1 MKSIFRALSLSAAV
15 STALLVAAPAEAR
28 ILIDALG
35 GEVKIEGAL
44 STDAR
49 ARFGSGDSYLNQ
61 WIQRLEINAE
71 VNYQDVGMF
80 DTLSFVTVIRPEF
93 DAAYYMGET
102 FGSGTAN
109 NSGQPSYMGR
119 ASTYTNSPIEHGGF
133 DVYQATDFGYNGR
146 NGTTPGPV
154 PRDSPLGFGYNATGG
169 LGKIVQ
175 QGYQDQSWL
184 TNNTESILF
193 RTPNRGTYN
202 PRNVGKG
209 GFPLTAVTS
218 NKLYGN
224 APGQGL
230 LPFQCI
236 RCSDQNVD
244 PLDVAMNNTD
254 ASGRLYPFREL
265 YMDATLGDWWV
276 RIGKQQV
283 VWGKTDFFRL
293 QDVVNPV
300 DYGQHL
306 FFDSFEDIR
315 IPQWIASFQYK
326 FGAVGPTT
334 DNAIT
339 VLWNFDQF
347 QQVGLGN
354 PSQGWAHPFAKD
366 TSVFAM
372 YNSYFAPEPCISG
385 ATENARSQAATAGGF
400 AGAAFNND
408 NICGSRGPND
418 YRSPAGFGSPAGL
431 RINDRPEWA
440 IENTEPGM
448 RWEFRLGEVHTAIS
462 YYYGWNDIGAFQFE
476 NINVLNTSVPGFNA
490 LGTPATA
497 GNRQNNA
504 AFGKTDCTVS
514 DLTGGILTGHAFAG
528 AGPFLDPN
536 GACPLGSLGF
546 PIQVMKAGDA
556 IAAIAAGGS
565 TDRAVDDLT
574 GEASTI
580 SDFAQRAI
588 AGKDATLFYRAS
600 ANALTGGHVKQS
612 YKQSH
617 IPGLSF
623 DYFENYTGVVFRV
636 ESSWTLDELVMNTR
650 KADWADTSNVMRW
663 SIGLDRPTWI
673 KWLNKDRT
681 FFLSMQMFDTWYMNY
696 EGDKHTGYLN
706 EEHNFITTFF
716 YIANYLR
723 DTLKPIGFAVWEEA
737 SNSFVA
743 GQSLEWFIDNH
754 WSIKGGFNLIWGG
767 TNNFQHDAGPYHAYI
782 IPDGGAA
789 QRASD
794 GGGWNRRHPY
804 QEGPLG
810 LAHEGLG
817 AFRDND
823 ELFFQL
829 KYQF

>member
-15 STALLVAAPAEAR
+15 STALLIAVPAEAR

-44 STDAR
+44 SSEAR
-49 ARFGSGDSYLNQ
+49 ARVGSGDSYLNQ
-61 WIQRLEINAE
+61 WIQRLEVNAE

-119 ASTYTNSPIEHGGF
+119 AANYSNSPIEQGGF
-133 DVYQATDFGYNGR
+133 DVYQN
-146 NGTTPGPV
+146 TTFNAVTRGNPTG
-154 PRDSPLGFGYNATGG
+154 LGLNVTGG
-169 LGKIVQ
+169 LGKIVS
-175 QGYQDQSWL
+175 QGYQDQSWIS
-184 TNNTESILF
+184 NNLESIAF
-193 RTPNRGTYN
+193 RSPDRSVYHPGSA
-202 PRNVGKG
+202 KG
-209 GFPLTAVTS
+209 AFPLTGVTS

-230 LPFQCI
+230 LPFNCI

-244 PLDVAMNNTD
+244 ALDVAMNNTD

-265 YMDATLGDWWV
+265 YMDATLGDWWI

-326 FGAVGPTT
+326 FGAMGPTT
-334 DNAIT
+334 DNAVTI
-339 VLWNFDQF
+339 LWNFDQF
-347 QQVGLGN
+347 QQTGLGN

-372 YNSYFAPEPCISG
+372 YNTYFAAEPCVNG
-385 ATENARSQAATAGGF
+385 ATELARSQAATALGT

-408 NICGSRGPND
+408 NICGSRGPKD

-462 YYYGWNDIGAFQFE
+462 YFYGWNDVPAFQFE
-476 NINVLNTSVPGFNA
+476 NVNVLNTGFDDFNA
-490 LGTPATA
+490 LGTPGTSGA
-497 GNRQNNA
+497 RQNNA
-504 AFGKTDCTVS
+504 KFGKTDCTVS
-514 DLTGGILTGHAFAG
+514 DLTGGVISGHPFAG
-528 AGPFLDPN
+528 AGAFLDPN

-546 PIQVMKAGDA
+546 PIQVMKPGDA
-556 IAAIAAGGS
+556 IQAIADGGS
-565 TDRAVDDLT
+565 ADRAVDDLT
-574 GEASTI
+574 GEVSTI
-580 SDFAQRAI
+580 SDFAKRAI
-588 AGKDATLFYRAS
+588 KNKDATLFYRAS

-623 DYFENYTGVVFRV
+623 DYFESYTGVVFRV

-681 FFLSMQMFDTWYMNY
+681 FFLSMQMFDTWYMDH

-706 EEHNFITTFF
+706 DEHNFITTFF

-723 DTLKPIGFAVWEEA
+723 DTLKPVGFAVWEES

-767 TNNFQHDAGPYHAYI
+767 TNNFTHDAGPYHAYI
-782 IPDGGAA
+782 VPDATNSV
-789 QRASD
+789 ASD
-794 GGGWNRRHPY
+794 GSAWVRRHPY

-817 AFRDND
+817 SMRDND